1 MEIALEDIE
10 YHLTSTKTK
19 PNITMCEEI
28 LPFFQGQGFCVRNI
42 LDFGCGRYMR
52 DSLLLTKNGFDVDA
66 VELKEQIK
74 RIDPRKAKRV
84 NNLSTEIRHGDYDA
98 ALLNFV
104 IQVLPTQE
112 QRTEILEK
120 VRSAVKYDGYFVLS
134 VRNQNDERHLTK
146 SKGRPFN
153 DGFLMER
160 NNAYTFV
167 KLYEKKEVETILDSL
182 ELKVLD
188 IFSTSDSYIALAQKL

>member
-1 MEIALEDIE
+1 MEPSLDNIA

-19 PNITMCEEI
+19 PNITMREEI
-28 LPFFQGQGFCVRNI
+28 LPFFEGQGLCVRDI

-52 DSLLLTKNGFDVDA
+52 DSLLLTKNGFHVDA
-66 VELKEQIK
+66 VELEEQIK
-74 RIDPRKAKRV
+74 RIDSRKAKRI
-84 NNLSTEIRHGDYDA
+84 NNLSTEIMHGNYDA
-98 ALLNFV
+98 TLLNFV

-112 QRTEILEK
+112 QRNEILEK

-134 VRNQNDERHLTK
+134 VRNQNDWRHLVK
-146 SKGRPFN
+146 PKGRPFN
-153 DGFLMER
+153 DGFLMEK

-188 IFSTSDSYIALAQKL
+188 IFSTSDSYIALAQK